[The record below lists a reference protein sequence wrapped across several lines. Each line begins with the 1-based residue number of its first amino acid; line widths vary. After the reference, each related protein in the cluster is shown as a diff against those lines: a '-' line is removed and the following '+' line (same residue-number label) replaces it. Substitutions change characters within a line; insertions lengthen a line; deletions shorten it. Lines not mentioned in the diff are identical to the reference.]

1 MLLLFTKG
9 QRHRRR
15 RRKKEKRRERG
26 GKQGGGVG
34 GWKRVRLGR
43 EKHEW
48 GKHYWV
54 RAENTQ

>member
-1 MLLLFTKG
+1 MNVAPIHKG
-9 QRHRRR
+9 AEAQ
-15 RRKKEKRRERG
+15 KEEEEEG
-26 GKQGGGVG
+26 EEEGE
-34 GWKRVRLGR
+34 GWKAGRRSGRMEERLGR